1 MGMQEYDLTK
11 TAPGELLDRMRIDFQ
26 GTTLIPRSMFR
37 MYGEFIELIKNKT
50 KKTTIRFKPE
60 GIDYPIHFVIDLV
73 QTAPK
78 NEQELETYQQLKIT
92 RLTVKAFGEL
102 TDDDA
107 RNDGFRNVAELKKSL
122 QDIYGPIRDDQFVSI
137 YSIEFVA

>member
-1 MGMQEYDLTK
+1 MHEYDLTK
-11 TAPGELLDRMRIDFQ
+11 MTPGELLDRMRIDFQ

-37 MYGEFIELIKNKT
+37 MYGNFITLVKDGV

-60 GIDYPIHFVIDLV
+60 GVDCPIHFVMDLI

-78 NEQELETYQQLKIT
+78 SEQELETYQQLKIT
-92 RLTVKAFGEL
+92 KLTVKAFGEL

-107 RNDGFRNVAELKKSL
+107 RNDGFRSAQELKKSL
-122 QDIYGPIRDDQFVSI
+122 QEIYGFIRDDEFVSI
-137 YSIEFVA
+137 YAIEFAA